1 MTRSVSRTAT
11 IHPRFRSSLLAA
23 LALGG
28 CVEGVG
34 PRGVEPQQD
43 DREQAQLDV
52 GDEGDSSTGTI
63 DICPGDE
70 AGSFEM
76 PSCPELDG
84 RQDCVPKDVYHKVA
98 AGEYFNTCRNYC
110 YADEHCYDR
119 ATAMLGALDSACS
132 LDLHGPDAKWC
143 GPFTPPDSTGTCD
156 DLVYKV
162 VIRYPDGGDWT
173 YHIATMVTTCEDGQC
188 MIDPIGKP
196 ASSPTTSCV
205 SPQDWCKAW
214 AHGDTVEWH
223 DTNDLPPKGK
233 VYCEIVPGDQR
244 SWRNG
249 SVSDPTDAGTVGR
262 VCKALEDHVKDLC
275 DDGKSPYPI
284 GCGKDRDGDGIP
296 DDYDKCPDS
305 KPGAVVSYC
314 DAKRLGCAADEDPP
328 ATEQDEED
336 GDAAS
341 TGGDVPTPG
350 GDVPTPTPGGDAPTD
365 VPEPQ

>member
-1 MTRSVSRTAT
+1 MTRSVSRSAT
-11 IHPRFRSSLLAA
+11 NHPPFRSSLLAV

-28 CVEGVG
+28 CVDGFD

-52 GDEGDSSTGTI
+52 GDDGGSSTGTI
-63 DICPGDE
+63 DICPGED
-70 AGSFEM
+70 AALEM

-110 YADEHCYDR
+110 YADEDCFDR
-119 ATAMLGALDSACS
+119 ATAMLGAVDSACS
-132 LDLHGPDAKWC
+132 LDLHGPDGKWC
-143 GPFTPPDSTGTCD
+143 GAFTPPDSTGTCD

-162 VIRYPDGGDWT
+162 VIRYPSGGNWN

-196 ASSPTTSCV
+196 ENSPTTSCV
-205 SPQDWCKAW
+205 SPQDWCKSW

-223 DTNDLPPKGK
+223 DTDDLPPKGK
-233 VYCEIVPGDQR
+233 VYCEIVPANQR

-249 SVSDPTDAGTVGR
+249 SVSDPTDAATIGK

-314 DAKRLGCAADEDPP
+314 DPKRLGCADDEIP
-328 ATEQDEED
+328 AVEEEEEEET
-336 GDAAS
+336 GDAPGTSGA
-341 TGGDVPTPG
+341 GGD
-350 GDVPTPTPGGDAPTD
+350 GDAPTD
-365 VPEPQ
+365 LPVPK